1 MPVGGVVRAGKIWE
15 EWFVLVGVVGA
26 GSPAGGADDHHV
38 PPGLGGGGPGVEGE
52 EPPGEDTGAH
62 LRRGALATGAEGAGE
77 SLWLRPIT
85 MVFLLGAAL

>member
-38 PPGLGGGGPGVEGE
+38 PPGLGGGGPGVEDE
-52 EPPGEDTGAH
+52 VWNHRVRPPVPTWCGAPWP
-62 LRRGALATGAEGAGE
+62 RGPRGPGSRCG
-77 SLWLRPIT
+77 
-85 MVFLLGAAL
+85 